1 MRGWRQTAVAIGLL
15 ASAQSVLTAQQP
27 TFRATTEL
35 VNLNVSVVS
44 SGAKPAVGLSEGQFE
59 VFEDGVRQAVTFFA
73 PGDLPI
79 DVVLLLD
86 TSASMADSMP
96 LVRSA
101 ASRFVSTLRA
111 ADRAAVMGIS
121 SGLRVHQ
128 ALSSDKEALS
138 QAIESTRPGGRTP
151 LYAAI
156 YTALRELEKA
166 RRRDETPRR
175 QALVVL
181 SDGQDTASGFGF
193 NELLDCVRRRAVPV
207 YAIAPRPPA
216 NVRVQRE
223 MIFGESTSQQ
233 DFELRK
239 LALETGGRA
248 FFPVSLQELS
258 GVYGDIASELA
269 HQYSIGYQSTNPAHD
284 GAFRRIALKVA
295 APGVTWRARSGYIAE
310 NRGGE

>member
-1 MRGWRQTAVAIGLL
+1 MFEWRQTAVAIGVL
-15 ASAQSVLTAQQP
+15 ASAQVMVTAQQP

-35 VNLNVSVVS
+35 VNINVSVVS
-44 SGAKPAVGLSEGQFE
+44 SNTKPAVGLSESQFE
-59 VFEDGVRQAVTFFA
+59 VFENGVRQAVTFFA
-73 PGDLPI
+73 SGDLPI

-86 TSASMADSMP
+86 TSESMAQSMP
-96 LVRSA
+96 LVRRA
-101 ASRFVSTLRA
+101 ASRFVSTLRT

-121 SGLRVHQ
+121 GGLRVHRG
-128 ALSSDKEALS
+128 LSGDKEALT
-138 QAIESTRPGGRTP
+138 QAIEATRPGGRTP
-151 LYAAI
+151 LYASI

-166 RRRDETPRR
+166 RRTQETPRR

-193 NELLDCVRRRAVPV
+193 NELLDCVRRHAVPV

-216 NVRVQRE
+216 KVRVLHER
-223 MIFGESTSQQ
+223 IFGQSTSQQ

-248 FFPVSLQELS
+248 FFPVALEELS

-295 APGVTWRARSGYIAE
+295 APGVTWRARTGYIAE
-310 NRGGE
+310 GRGGV

>member
-1 MRGWRQTAVAIGLL
+1 MHEWRQTAAAIGLL
-15 ASAQSVLTAQQP
+15 ASAQLTVTAHQP

-35 VNLNVSVVS
+35 VNLNVSVVTS
-44 SGAKPAVGLSEGQFE
+44 AAKPAVGLSEGQFE

-73 PGDLPI
+73 SGDLPI

-86 TSASMADSMP
+86 TSASMAESMP

-121 SGLRVHQ
+121 GGLRVHRG
-128 ALSSDKEALS
+128 LSGDKEALA

-151 LYAAI
+151 LYASI
-156 YTALRELEKA
+156 YAALHELEKA
-166 RRRDETPRR
+166 RRAYETPRR

-181 SDGQDTASGFGF
+181 SDGHDTASGFGF
-193 NELLDCVRRRAVPV
+193 DELLDCVRRQAVPV
-207 YAIAPRPPA
+207 YAIAPRPA
-216 NVRVQRE
+216 ATVMALRV

-248 FFPVSLQELS
+248 FFPVALHELS
-258 GVYGDIASELA
+258 GVYADIASELA
-269 HQYSIGYQSTNPAHD
+269 HQYSLGYQSTNPAHD
-284 GAFRRIALKVA
+284 GAFRRIALRVA
-295 APGVTWRARSGYIAE
+295 APGVTWRARSGYTAE
-310 NRGGE
+310 GRGGV